1 MSITRNILRQVML
14 DNQKDVEQY
23 KVFHRDYDLD
33 SFPLQVF
40 VGVRRS
46 GKSFLLFQ
54 KMH

>member
-1 MSITRNILRQVML
+1 MAIDRNTLRQILL

-23 KVFHRDYDLD
+23 TVFPRNYDLD

-46 GKSFLLFQ
+46 GRYR
-54 KMH
+54 